1 MWTQRR
7 FTCVWLER
15 QRTLTHVNGRWRAST
30 SVDVRSV
37 NGALSLA
44 YVKVYKILLRSYI
57 DGYAWVFRWMANRL
71 MKDLL
76 PSTTASHWSSRGRS
90 AVVGCWL
97 SQKLTAK
104 TTKSSSVVSSL
115 FLARRT
121 SLSRQTTQFAT
132 PSMRAYVLYSLSWLH
147 VQQWYQTFFCSMHGR
162 RNWDI
167 FPPLLGPEGY
177 RGYNEDDLP
186 VQ

>member
-1 MWTQRR
+1 
-7 FTCVWLER
+7 
-15 QRTLTHVNGRWRAST
+15 
-30 SVDVRSV
+30 
-37 NGALSLA
+37 
-44 YVKVYKILLRSYI
+44 
-57 DGYAWVFRWMANRL
+57 MANRL

-104 TTKSSSVVSSL
+104 TIKSSSVVSSL

-132 PSMRAYVLYSLSWLH
+132 PSMREYVLYSLSWLYSSGIKPSFLLH
-147 VQQWYQTFFCSMHGR
+147 AWAAQLGHCPPTFGARRIQGVQWRWSSCWVICASR
-162 RNWDI
+162 ADN
-167 FPPLLGPEGY
+167 LL
-177 RGYNEDDLP
+177 RSSHF
-186 VQ
+186 VQYKWLKFNSPD